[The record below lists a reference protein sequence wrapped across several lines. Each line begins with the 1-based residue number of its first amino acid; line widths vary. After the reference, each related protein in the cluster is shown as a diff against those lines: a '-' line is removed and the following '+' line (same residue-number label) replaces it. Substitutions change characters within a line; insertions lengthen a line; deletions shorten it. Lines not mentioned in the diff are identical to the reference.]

1 LVRRI
6 TVAAVSQAIIGLGVA
21 LIIRASLGADPWTA
35 FTLGWSN
42 ATGLTNGRVTQVTML
57 VLVCANYLIGKQE
70 PGIGTVL
77 NIALVG
83 WFIDLF
89 TPLVQIPGGLF
100 LRWAAQLAGIVLM
113 SLGSAAYIRADL
125 GRGPIDGWGFTVG
138 RLLSAKIG
146 KARIVTDVI
155 AVSVGAALGG
165 SVGVGTLVAAVLTGP
180 LIQFFITRREWR
192 VSNEVQVDC
201 CSGSSAGAGGIPR
214 SGCEHGERS

>member
-1 LVRRI
+1 MVRRVSI
-6 TVAAVSQAIIGLGVA
+6 AAASQAIIALGVA
-21 LIIRASLGADPWTA
+21 LIIHASLGADPWTA

-57 VLVCANYLIGKQE
+57 VLVCANYLIAKQK
-70 PGIGTVL
+70 PGVGTVL

-89 TPLVQIPGGLF
+89 TPAVRIPGGPL
-100 LRWAAQLAGIVLM
+100 LRWIAQLAGIVLM
-113 SLGSAAYIRADL
+113 SFGSAAYIRTDL

-138 RLLSAKIG
+138 CLLGAKIG
-146 KARIVTDVI
+146 TARIVTDVI

-180 LIQFFITRREWR
+180 LIQFFITGRKWR

-201 CSGSSAGAGGIPR
+201 CSGSSAGVRGVPQ
-214 SGCEHGERS
+214 SGREQCERG